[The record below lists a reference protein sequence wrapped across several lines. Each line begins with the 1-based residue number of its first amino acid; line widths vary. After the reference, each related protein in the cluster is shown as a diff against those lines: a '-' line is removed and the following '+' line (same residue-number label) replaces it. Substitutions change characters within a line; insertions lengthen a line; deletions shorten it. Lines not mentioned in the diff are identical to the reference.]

1 MEDSV
6 VDGSVVDGSCVEVVD
21 VSWIDEL
28 GDGERGV
35 YTELAAA
42 DSVD

>member
-1 MEDSV
+1 MKDSV

-28 GDGERGV
+28 GDGERVV